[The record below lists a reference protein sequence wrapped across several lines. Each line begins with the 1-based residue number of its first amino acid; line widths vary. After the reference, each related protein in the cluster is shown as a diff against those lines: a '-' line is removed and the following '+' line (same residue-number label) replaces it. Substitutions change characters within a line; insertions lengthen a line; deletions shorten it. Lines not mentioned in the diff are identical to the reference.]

1 MAVASMK
8 TCALDPFPSSI
19 LLLCIEELLP
29 VITRM
34 LNISLKYGYF
44 ADEWK
49 KALVH
54 PLLKKSGLQLIN
66 KNFRPVSNLQ
76 FTSKL
81 TEKAVAVQ
89 LQEHM

>member
-1 MAVASMK
+1 MASMK
-8 TCALDPFPSSI
+8 TCAMDLFPSSI

-34 LNISLKYGYF
+34 VNISLEHGYL

-54 PLLKKSGLQLIN
+54 PLLKKSGL
-66 KNFRPVSNLQ
+66 
-76 FTSKL
+76 
-81 TEKAVAVQ
+81 
-89 LQEHM
+89 